1 MTVVFEDY
9 RGFDI
14 SDKIQAMK
22 LDEENIKTLF
32 STLAKELPKSTVE
45 LQDILGAPKLTWNI
59 GRVHYGARPGD
70 YIIKDPAD
78 GYLPIAGHVFEKNF
92 ARDI

>member
-1 MTVVFEDY
+1 MTVVFQDY
-9 RGFDI
+9 RGYDI
-14 SDKIQAMK
+14 SDKIQAMR
-22 LDEENIKTLF
+22 LDEENIKTFF
-32 STLAKELPKSTVE
+32 STLAKELPNSKVE
-45 LQDILGAPKLTWNI
+45 LRDIFGSVKLTWTVGN
-59 GRVHYGARPGD
+59 VKYGARPSD